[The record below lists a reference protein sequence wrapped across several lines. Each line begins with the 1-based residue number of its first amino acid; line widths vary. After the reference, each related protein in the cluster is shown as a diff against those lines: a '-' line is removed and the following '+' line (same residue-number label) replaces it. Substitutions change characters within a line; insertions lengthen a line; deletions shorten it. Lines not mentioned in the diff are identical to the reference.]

1 MQESDRLMEFFIK
14 SVEKR
19 AFRMARIATGNTED
33 ALDIV
38 QDAMFRFVERYGRR
52 LENEWKPL
60 FYRVLQNKIRDWYRR
75 KAVRNRIRGWLGRGK
90 GQQEEEAADPLEA
103 IADLDCPGPQQTV
116 EAADDL
122 KALEAA
128 LSALPLRQ
136 QQAFLLRAWNEMSVG
151 ETSRIMKCSEGSVKT
166 HYARAVR
173 SLRDKLENRR
183 P

>member
-1 MQESDRLMEFFIK
+1 MQESDRLMESFLK

-38 QDAMFRFVERYGRR
+38 QDAMFRFVDRYGRR
-52 LENEWKPL
+52 SEREWKPL
-60 FYRVLQNKIRDWYRR
+60 FYRILQNKIRDWYRR
-75 KAVRNRIRGWLGRGK
+75 KAVRSRILGWLGRGK
-90 GQQEEEAADPLEA
+90 EGQEENGADPLEG
-103 IADLDCPGPQQTV
+103 IADLDSPGPQQTA

-122 KALEAA
+122 KAVEAA
-128 LSALPLRQ
+128 LRDLPLRQ
-136 QQAFLLRAWNEMSVG
+136 QQAFLLRAWDEMSVS

-173 SLRDKLENRR
+173 SLRDKLEDRW